1 MLPCYLGLPLH
12 QEFPPTEYF
21 SCFAQG
27 VVHTTGGYMVGAGVT
42 TKYVFDLQP
51 GDVYWCSADCGWIT
65 GHTYLTYGPLLNGAT
80 CVLFGSTPVYPD
92 AGRCWQVIEVR
103 MIWILPP
110 PMHIRHSDSLFTRMP
125 GSVNSFPCPIFHF
138 PF

>member
-1 MLPCYLGLPLH
+1 
-12 QEFPPTEYF
+12 
-21 SCFAQG
+21 
-27 VVHTTGGYMVGAGVT
+27 MVGAGVT
-42 TKYVFDLQP
+42 TKYVFDLHP

-103 MIWILPP
+103 IPSSPL
-110 PMHIRHSDSLFTRMP
+110 HL
-125 GSVNSFPCPIFHF
+125 
-138 PF
+138 